1 MTSVLVLNAGS
12 SSLKFAVIDPHNGK
26 RFLTGTAERLG
37 TSTAS
42 IRADA
47 RGNDVLH
54 LDGDDHAAAVRAIV
68 AAVDR
73 LPAGSRPTA
82 VGHRVVHGGERFDE
96 SVVLDDD
103 VRGGIDEVSA
113 LAPLHNPP
121 ALAGIDQARLAW
133 PYLPQVVVFDT
144 SFHHSIPAHAH
155 RYAVTREWYEEHRIR
170 RYGFHGISVR
180 YVADK
185 AASLLGAPIDQL
197 AMVVAHLGNGCSA
210 TAIRGGVSVETTMGL
225 TPLEGLVMGTRSG
238 DIDPAVFGYLR
249 DVADMGEHEVT
260 EALNKASGLLGM
272 SGVSND
278 LRAVRAAADRGNADA
293 TLAIDVFNYRLA
305 KAIASLVVS
314 LERLDVLVF
323 TGGIGEHDALVR
335 ASVVEHL
342 GFLGLTVDAGANA
355 IHGGDSRGRVSESR
369 RPAVLVVPTDE
380 ELMIALDTARLT
392 GVVA

>member
-12 SSLKFAVIDPHNGK
+12 SSLKFAVIDPANGE
-26 RFLTGTAERLG
+26 RSLAGVAERLG
-37 TSTAS
+37 TSKAS
-42 IRADA
+42 ITADADA
-47 RGNDVLH
+47 RVGRR

-73 LPAGSRPTA
+73 LPAASRPTA
-82 VGHRVVHGGERFDE
+82 VGHRVVHGGARFGE
-96 SVVLDDD
+96 SVLLDDD
-103 VRGGIDEVSA
+103 MRAAIDEVSV

-121 ALAGIDQARLAW
+121 ALAGIDQARLFW
-133 PYLPQVVVFDT
+133 PDLPQVVVFDT

-155 RYAVTREWYEEHRIR
+155 RYAVTRAWYEEHHVR

-185 AASLLGAPIDQL
+185 TASLVGAPIDQL
-197 AMVVAHLGNGCSA
+197 TMVVAHLGNGCSA
-210 TAIRGGVSVETTMGL
+210 TAVRGGVSVETTMGL

-249 DVADMGEHEVT
+249 DVADMGERDVT
-260 EALNKASGLLGM
+260 EALNKSSGLLGI

-278 LRAVRAAADRGNADA
+278 IREVHAAADRGNADA
-293 TLAIDVFNYRLA
+293 ALAIDVFNYRLA

-323 TGGIGEHDALVR
+323 TGGIGERDELVR
-335 ASVVEHL
+335 ASVVEQL
-342 GFLGLTVDAGANA
+342 GFLGLTLDAGANA
-355 IHGGDSRGRVSESR
+355 IHGRDSGGRVSESD

-392 GVVA
+392 GGVA